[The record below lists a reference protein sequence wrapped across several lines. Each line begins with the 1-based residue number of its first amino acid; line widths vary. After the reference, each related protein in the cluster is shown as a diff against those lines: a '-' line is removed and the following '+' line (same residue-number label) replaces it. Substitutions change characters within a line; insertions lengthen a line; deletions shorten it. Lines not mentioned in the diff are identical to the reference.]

1 MAKEHHHVWL
11 NMNYNALWAILYVD
25 NLYVDNLYEETQ
37 IQGSGLHTSISRIM
51 WHQNYT
57 VVFHTIFSLD
67 TAKQAWYIIQRMKG
81 ICLPLCVHVCRE
93 HYRYSKFCECFGL
106 VQHWMEG

>member
-1 MAKEHHHVWL
+1 
-11 NMNYNALWAILYVD
+11 MNYNSLWVI
-25 NLYVDNLYEETQ
+25 LYVDNLYEETQ

-51 WHQNYT
+51 WHQNYI

-81 ICLPLCVHVCRE
+81 ICLPLCVHVCGE
-93 HYRYSKFCECFGL
+93 YYSKFCECSGL
-106 VQHWMEG
+106 VQHLMEG